1 VVKSFL
7 DNLIMSEIVIT
18 LEQLR
23 GMIGIELCYNNKE
36 CQVVEV
42 LEDGPSLVLQYSEN
56 DIQKNQHGNAH
67 RRVPETFCIPV
78 LSGDKNELSEVF
90 LSLDLIN

>member
-1 VVKSFL
+1 
-7 DNLIMSEIVIT
+7 MSEIAIS
-18 LEQLR
+18 LNQLR
-23 GMIGIELCYNNKE
+23 GMIGIELRYNNKT

-42 LEDGPSLVLQYSEN
+42 LEDGPSLVLQYFEN

-78 LSGDKNELSEVF
+78 LSTDKKELSEVF
-90 LSLDLIN
+90 LSLDLID

>member
-1 VVKSFL
+1 
-7 DNLIMSEIVIT
+7 MSEIAIS

-23 GMIGIELCYNNKE
+23 GMIGIEFHYNNKA

-42 LEDGPSLVLQYSEN
+42 LEDGPSLVLQYFEN
-56 DIQKNQHGNAH
+56 DIQNNQHGNAH

-78 LSGDKNELSEVF
+78 LSQDKKELSELF
-90 LSLDLIN
+90 LSLDLID